1 MKRMSVVVWDYQREK
16 EKEQDN
22 EAEMSRPEMQ
32 VLNRQVTKRQ
42 RVYFYEKMRR
52 IQRNIEVGDLSMR
65 AAWKV
70 ANLNH
75 RSSSPGKE
83 ILDVCRRR
91 ETRKPRVCVWDHYQF
106 CMNLKN
112 HCCVKNSRVT
122 GMRNGCFIKIGYYQ
136 DLIIVKGIF
145 GHLLITVL
153 WDN

>member
-1 MKRMSVVVWDYQREK
+1 
-16 EKEQDN
+16 
-22 EAEMSRPEMQ
+22 MSRPEMQ

-42 RVYFYEKMRR
+42 RFYFYEKMRR

-106 CMNLKN
+106 CMNLKS
-112 HCCVKNSRVT
+112 HCCVKNSSY
-122 GMRNGCFIKIGYYQ
+122 RNEEWLFHQ
-136 DLIIVKGIF
+136 DWSLSRPHHCQRNFLGIC
-145 GHLLITVL
+145 
-153 WDN
+153 